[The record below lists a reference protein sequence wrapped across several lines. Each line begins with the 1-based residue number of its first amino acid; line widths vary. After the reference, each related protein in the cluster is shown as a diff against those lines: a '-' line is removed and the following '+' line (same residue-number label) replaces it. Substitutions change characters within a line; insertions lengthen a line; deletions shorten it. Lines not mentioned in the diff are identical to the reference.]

1 MLPEQYKDELISAGI
16 AFMQTVADIYGSE
29 KGMELWST
37 IADTIDTDLKGEVF
51 MAMLTGK
58 YRQDKIHIKAPF
70 LGQIPEKIKL
80 IRCIREYDRRNLGLK
95 DAKDITDR
103 LETGS
108 HEVLEVN
115 PEIRPTFIV
124 ELRKIGMVVA

>member
-1 MLPEQYKDELISAGI
+1 MTESQKEELIGAGV
-16 AFMQTVADIYGSE
+16 AFMRTVADIYGAE

-37 IADTIDTDLKGEVF
+37 IADTIDADLKGEVF
-51 MAMLTGK
+51 MALLTGK

-70 LGQIPEKIKL
+70 VGQLQDKIKL
-80 IRCIREYDRRNLGLK
+80 IKCIREYDRRNLGLK
-95 DAKDITDR
+95 DAKDISDR

-115 PEIRPTFIV
+115 PDIRPTFVV
-124 ELRKIGMVVA
+124 ELRKIGMVVL